1 MCRERK
7 RELRQ
12 RHVGDV
18 VWLPQAEGRGGVVER
33 WGSAERLRVRERET
47 KAGGEE

>member
-7 RELRQ
+7 GELRQ

-18 VWLPQAEGRGGVVER
+18 VGLPQAEERGGVVER
-33 WGSAERLRVRERET
+33 RGSAERPRVRERET